1 MPLQSI
7 RWPAVVALTVPS
19 TVAAH
24 VAGGEEAA
32 LDPSSQVVL
41 VLLLLALHLHARGQ
55 IALRRLSSRG
65 RPGHTRRS
73 ICFVTGS
80 VVMAA
85 CLLPPLDTWS
95 AELFSV
101 HMLQHELLMLVA
113 APLLVLSRPLPV
125 FLWGLPPRAR
135 QQMARWTRGQAF
147 LSTWR
152 LVTHPAVGWAGHA
165 IALWVWHVPVLFRA
179 ALQSQP
185 LHDLQHLT
193 FVATALMFWSGL
205 FLASSMR
212 HLGTA
217 VLYLF
222 TTTLHTGVLGALIT
236 LSTQPWY
243 APDIRAA
250 ALPDALLD
258 QQLGGLIMWVPGSMV
273 YVGAGL
279 VLFLQWIRFADASGS
294 QAAKAEVS
302 AAGQRFGDA
311 GLH

>member
-1 MPLQSI
+1 M
-7 RWPAVVALTVPS
+7 RWLAVAALTAPS
-19 TVAAH
+19 TAAAH
-24 VAGGEEAA
+24 VVGGKDAA
-32 LDPSSQVVL
+32 LDTSSQVVL
-41 VLLLLALHLHARGQ
+41 VLLLLALLLHARGQ
-55 IALRRLSSRG
+55 IALRSLSARG
-65 RPGHTRRS
+65 LPGHTRRS
-73 ICFVTGS
+73 IYFICGS
-80 VVMAA
+80 LVMAA

-95 AELFSV
+95 AELFAV

-113 APLLVLSRPLPV
+113 APLLVVSRPLPV
-125 FLWGLPPRAR
+125 FLWALPPSTRL
-135 QQMARWTRGQAF
+135 QMARWSRGPAF
-147 LSTWR
+147 HATWR
-152 LVTHPAVGWAGHA
+152 LLTHPAVGWVGHA
-165 IALWVWHVPVLFRA
+165 IALWAWHVPMLFRA

-205 FLASSMR
+205 FLASSIR
-212 HLGTA
+212 HRGTA

-250 ALPDALLD
+250 TLPDALLD

-279 VLFLQWIRFADASGS
+279 VLFLQWIRSADGS
-294 QAAKAEVS
+294 T
-302 AAGQRFGDA
+302 GQTSMRPLTSKTARPDRPPD
-311 GLH
+311 LRPS